1 MNWEPQT
8 QSFGDPNAQT
18 PTPQQTPTSAA
29 FRESALGTPQGN
41 INAFDTRSGWTPTFA
56 EDYTVFNATPGR
68 LTNTQSTFE
77 PFSLGNPTLGS
88 SAHEGVFENSDTKT
102 PNRPNQRLREPLSGQ
117 TATPPR
123 STAKDLKKER
133 RRLEKSNMQH
143 DEESFLQSGIMGQD
157 DFLDFTQSSGDM
169 FSYPMTAPV
178 PVPAYLNDDKSFWDP
193 DSSMADVSMDF
204 MAEESSFYGT
214 TQQVGSSEDWP
225 QSHQASQDS
234 LGTVPLQQHGSQPLR
249 RHRPLMAKP
258 PAASSAAQSL
268 SNTAFDFSIS
278 SMPQD
283 PFGGDISSG
292 VNPGLIFSYPE
303 ATSPLHVNQSNIRPV
318 PQRSRSAAGLT
329 MQEPYE
335 HQYRESL
342 RGKPEPRRSR
352 SLKENIPDLSH
363 GGARF
368 GSPVEGNRPGP
379 PRSSSDS
386 RPKKR
391 VTSHENQPPPN
402 FAGKGVYSSGRQ
414 SPTKQASRMNLAS
427 IPEAAGLNPRTAV
440 TFSIDANGRA
450 RTETTIVVDDSRS
463 SRRINSRASSDGW
476 ESPQS
481 GSSTDEDPIMIPSR
495 NASFSIPNKRGMPKM
510 AHFDTSRQS
519 RSRKSGSANS
529 SSHGDPDSDSET
541 VIDGGKSGDAASAL
555 RKAMG
560 SRRRSVSN
568 MTSTQLHATSRAST
582 RQVLGSQGHYQRQS
596 YAYQPSSSNAS
607 PTTISD
613 PDGETPSTD
622 LGSAGSDSTRCVC
635 SSRDGDEYMIQCESC
650 EKWLHCNC
658 VNVHPQRLP
667 KVYICAFCVQTPN
680 MRGPRV
686 RGAVRASTKSA
697 ASPLAHKSF
706 ESWR

>member
-1 MNWEPQT
+1 M
-8 QSFGDPNAQT
+8 
-18 PTPQQTPTSAA
+18 
-29 FRESALGTPQGN
+29 GTPQGN
-41 INAFDTRSGWTPTFA
+41 INAFDTQSGWTPTFA

-77 PFSLGNPTLGS
+77 PFSPNNPSLAPA
-88 SAHEGVFENSDTKT
+88 AHEGGFENPDTKT

-123 STAKDLKKER
+123 STVKDLEKER
-133 RRLEKSNMQH
+133 RGLEKSNMQND
-143 DEESFLQSGIMGQD
+143 DEPYLQSGIMGQD

-214 TQQVGSSEDWP
+214 SQRVSSSEDWP
-225 QSHQASQDS
+225 QNHPTA
-234 LGTVPLQQHGSQPLR
+234 PLQQHGSQPLR

-258 PAASSAAQSL
+258 PVSSVAQSL

-283 PFGGDISSG
+283 PFAADVSSG
-292 VNPGLIFSYPE
+292 VVNPGLIFSFPE
-303 ATSPLHVNQSNIRPV
+303 VTSPLQINQNHSRPV
-318 PQRSRSAAGLT
+318 PQRSRSAAGQT
-329 MQEPYE
+329 IQDPYE

-342 RGKPEPRRSR
+342 RENVEPRRSR
-352 SLKENIPDLSH
+352 SLQENIPNLSH

-368 GSPVEGNRPGP
+368 GSPIEGNRPGP
-379 PRSSSDS
+379 RRSSSDS

-391 VTSHENQPPPN
+391 VTSHESQPPPN

-450 RTETTIVVDDSRS
+450 RTETTIVVDKSKS
-463 SRRINSRASSDGW
+463 PRRIHSRASSDGW

-495 NASFSIPNKRGMPKM
+495 NASFSIPNKRSMPKM
-510 AHFDTSRQS
+510 AQFDTSRQH
-519 RSRKSGSANS
+519 RSQKSGSANS
-529 SSHGDPDSDSET
+529 SSLGDPDSESET
-541 VIDGGKSGDAASAL
+541 VIDSGQSGDAASAL
-555 RKAMG
+555 RKVMG
-560 SRRRSVSN
+560 SRRRRVGNKASA
-568 MTSTQLHATSRAST
+568 QLHASSRTST
-582 RQVLGSQGHYQRQS
+582 RQILGAQGQYQRPS

-613 PDGETPSTD
+613 PDAETPSTD
-622 LGSAGSDSTRCVC
+622 PGSTGSDSTRCVC
-635 SSRDGDEYMIQCESC
+635 SSRDGDEYMIQ
-650 EKWLHCNC
+650 W
-658 VNVHPQRLP
+658 
-667 KVYICAFCVQTPN
+667 
-680 MRGPRV
+680 
-686 RGAVRASTKSA
+686 
-697 ASPLAHKSF
+697 
-706 ESWR
+706 

>member
-8 QSFGDPNAQT
+8 HSFGDPNAQT

-29 FRESALGTPQGN
+29 FRESVLGTPRGN
-41 INAFDTRSGWTPTFA
+41 INAFDTQSGWTPTFA

-77 PFSLGNPTLGS
+77 PFSPNNPS
-88 SAHEGVFENSDTKT
+88 VAPAAHEGGFENSDTKT

-123 STAKDLKKER
+123 STLKDLQKER
-133 RRLEKSNMQH
+133 RGLEKSNMQND
-143 DEESFLQSGIMGQD
+143 DEPYLQSGIMGQD
-157 DFLDFTQSSGDM
+157 DFLDFTQSSGGM

-214 TQQVGSSEDWP
+214 SQRVSSSEDWP
-225 QSHQASQDS
+225 QNHPTA
-234 LGTVPLQQHGSQPLR
+234 PLQQHGSQPLR

-258 PAASSAAQSL
+258 PVSSVAQSL

-283 PFGGDISSG
+283 PFAADVSSG
-292 VNPGLIFSYPE
+292 VVNPGLIFSFPE
-303 ATSPLHVNQSNIRPV
+303 VTSPLQINQNHSRPV
-318 PQRSRSAAGLT
+318 PQRSRSAAGKT
-329 MQEPYE
+329 IQDPYE

-342 RGKPEPRRSR
+342 RENVEPRRSR

-368 GSPVEGNRPGP
+368 GSPIEGNRPGP
-379 PRSSSDS
+379 RRSSSDS

-391 VTSHENQPPPN
+391 VTSHESQPPPN

-450 RTETTIVVDDSRS
+450 RTETTIVVDKSRS
-463 SRRINSRASSDGW
+463 PRRIHSRASSDGW

-495 NASFSIPNKRGMPKM
+495 NASFSIPNKRSMPKM
-510 AHFDTSRQS
+510 AQFDTSRQH
-519 RSRKSGSANS
+519 RSQKSGSANS
-529 SSHGDPDSDSET
+529 SSLGDPDSESET
-541 VIDGGKSGDAASAL
+541 VIDSGKSGDAASAL
-555 RKAMG
+555 REVMG
-560 SRRRSVSN
+560 SRRRSVGNKASA
-568 MTSTQLHATSRAST
+568 QLHAASRTST
-582 RQVLGSQGHYQRQS
+582 RQILGAQGQYQRQS

-613 PDGETPSTD
+613 PDAETPSTD
-622 LGSAGSDSTRCVC
+622 PGSTGSDSTRCVC

-680 MRGPRV
+680 MRGPRI
-686 RGAVRASTKSA
+686 RGAIRASTQLA

>member
-1 MNWEPQT
+1 MSWEPQT
-8 QSFGDPNAQT
+8 HSFGDPNAQT

-29 FRESALGTPQGN
+29 FRESALRTPQGN
-41 INAFDTRSGWTPTFA
+41 INAFDAQSGWTPTFA

-68 LTNTQSTFE
+68 LTNTHSTFE
-77 PFSLGNPTLGS
+77 PFSPGQTTLGPP
-88 SAHEGVFENSDTKT
+88 AHEGVFDNSNTKT
-102 PNRPNQRLREPLSGQ
+102 PNRSNQRLREPLSGQ

-123 STAKDLKKER
+123 STVKDLKKER
-133 RRLEKSNMQH
+133 RKLEKSNMQN
-143 DEESFLQSGIMGQD
+143 DEESYLQSGIMGQD

-214 TQQVGSSEDWP
+214 SQRVNSSADWP
-225 QSHQASQDS
+225 QGNQASQDPLS
-234 LGTVPLQQHGSQPLR
+234 TVPLQQHGSQPLK

-258 PAASSAAQSL
+258 PVSSTSQSL

-283 PFGGDISSG
+283 PFAADVSSG
-292 VNPGLIFSYPE
+292 VVNPGLIFSFPE
-303 ATSPLHVNQSNIRPV
+303 VTSPLHIDQNHSRPAA
-318 PQRSRSAAGLT
+318 QRSRSVAGQT
-329 MQEPYE
+329 MQEPCE

-342 RGKPEPRRSR
+342 QDRIEPRRSR
-352 SLKENIPDLSH
+352 SLKENIPNLSH

-368 GSPVEGNRPGP
+368 GSPIEGNRPGP
-379 PRSSSDS
+379 RRSSSIN

-391 VTSHENQPPPN
+391 ATSNESQPPPN

-427 IPEAAGLNPRTAV
+427 IPEAAAGLNPRTAV

-450 RTETTIVVDDSRS
+450 KTETTVVMDDSRAP
-463 SRRINSRASSDGW
+463 RRIHSRASSDGW

-495 NASFSIPNKRGMPKM
+495 NASFSIPNKRSMPKM
-510 AHFDTSRQS
+510 AQFNTSRQH

-529 SSHGDPDSDSET
+529 SSLGDPDSESET
-541 VIDGGKSGDAASAL
+541 IIDGDESGDAASAL
-555 RKAMG
+555 RKVMG
-560 SRRRSVSN
+560 NRRSVSN
-568 MTSTQLHATSRAST
+568 MAGTQLQAASRTST
-582 RQVLGSQGHYQRQS
+582 RQILGSQAQYQRQS
-596 YAYQPSSSNAS
+596 YAYQPSSSNTS

-613 PDGETPSTD
+613 PDAETPSTD
-622 LGSAGSDSTRCVC
+622 PGSTGSDSTRCVC

-680 MRGPRV
+680 VRGPRV
-686 RGAVRASTKSA
+686 RGSVRASTQLA

>member
-1 MNWEPQT
+1 MLFR
-8 QSFGDPNAQT
+8 S
-18 PTPQQTPTSAA
+18 A

-41 INAFDTRSGWTPTFA
+41 IHAFDAQSGWTPTFA

-68 LTNTQSTFE
+68 LTNTQGTFE
-77 PFSLGNPTLGS
+77 PFSPGHPSLPPPT
-88 SAHEGVFENSDTKT
+88 HEEGFENSNTKT

-123 STAKDLKKER
+123 STVKDLKKER
-133 RRLEKSNMQH
+133 RKLEKPNMQN
-143 DEESFLQSGIMGQD
+143 DEEPYLQSGIMGQD

-178 PVPAYLNDDKSFWDP
+178 PVPGYLNDDKSFWDP

-214 TQQVGSSEDWP
+214 SQRVSSSEDWP
-225 QSHQASQDS
+225 QGHQASQDPLS
-234 LGTVPLQQHGSQPLR
+234 TVPLQQHGSQPLR

-258 PAASSAAQSL
+258 PASSAAQSL

-283 PFGGDISSG
+283 PFAAHVSGGV
-292 VNPGLIFSYPE
+292 VNPGLIFSFPE
-303 ATSPLHVNQSNIRPV
+303 VTSPLQINQSHSRTA
-318 PQRSRSAAGLT
+318 PQRSQSAAGQT

-335 HQYRESL
+335 HQHRESL
-342 RGKPEPRRSR
+342 RDKAPRRSR
-352 SLKENIPDLSH
+352 SLKEIVPDLSH

-368 GSPVEGNRPGP
+368 GSPIEGNRPGP
-379 PRSSSDS
+379 RRSSSDS

-391 VTSHENQPPPN
+391 ATSHESQPPPN

-414 SPTKQASRMNLAS
+414 SPTKKGSRMNLAP

-450 RTETTIVVDDSRS
+450 RTETTIVMDESRAPRS
-463 SRRINSRASSDGW
+463 IHSRASSDGW
-476 ESPQS
+476 QSPQS

-495 NASFSIPNKRGMPKM
+495 NSSFSLPSKRSMPKM
-510 AHFDTSRQS
+510 AQFDTSRQH

-529 SSHGDPDSDSET
+529 SSHGDPDSESET

-560 SRRRSVSN
+560 SRQRSVSN
-568 MTSTQLHATSRAST
+568 MAGTQLHAASRTST
-582 RQVLGSQGHYQRQS
+582 RQTLGTQGQYQRQS
-596 YAYQPSSSNAS
+596 YAYQPSSSNTS

-613 PDGETPSTD
+613 PDAETPSTD
-622 LGSAGSDSTRCVC
+622 PGSTGSDSTRCVC
-635 SSRDGDEYMIQCESC
+635 SSRDGDEYMIQ
-650 EKWLHCNC
+650 W
-658 VNVHPQRLP
+658 
-667 KVYICAFCVQTPN
+667 
-680 MRGPRV
+680 
-686 RGAVRASTKSA
+686 
-697 ASPLAHKSF
+697 
-706 ESWR
+706 

>member
-8 QSFGDPNAQT
+8 HSFGDPNAQT
-18 PTPQQTPTSAA
+18 PTPQQTPTSAS
-29 FRESALGTPQGN
+29 FREGALGTPQGN
-41 INAFDTRSGWTPTFA
+41 INAFDTQSGWTPTFA

-68 LTNTQSTFE
+68 LTNTQSTFD
-77 PFSLGNPTLGS
+77 PFSPGRPLVPPE
-88 SAHEGVFENSDTKT
+88 AHEGGHEDTDTKT
-102 PNRPNQRLREPLSGQ
+102 PNRTNQPLREPLSGQ

-123 STAKDLKKER
+123 STVKDLKER
-133 RRLEKSNMQH
+133 RRLEKSNMQN
-143 DEESFLQSGIMGQD
+143 DEEPYLQSGVMGQD
-157 DFLDFTQSSGDM
+157 DFLDFNQSSADM
-169 FSYPMTAPV
+169 FSYPMSAHV

-204 MAEESSFYGT
+204 MAEETSFYGAS
-214 TQQVGSSEDWP
+214 QRVNHSEDWS
-225 QSHQASQDS
+225 QSHQMSQDP
-234 LGTVPLQQHGSQPLR
+234 LNTAALQQHGSQPLR

-258 PAASSAAQSL
+258 PVSSAAQSL

-283 PFGGDISSG
+283 PFAPDVSSG
-292 VNPGLIFSYPE
+292 VVNPGLIFSYPE
-303 ATSPLHVNQSNIRPV
+303 VTSPLQVNQSRPV
-318 PQRSRSAAGLT
+318 PQRSRSAAGQI
-329 MQEPYE
+329 MQAPYE
-335 HQYRESL
+335 HQYQESL
-342 RGKPEPRRSR
+342 RDRPEPRRSR
-352 SLKENIPDLSH
+352 SLREKVPDLSRV
-363 GGARF
+363 GARF
-368 GSPVEGNRPGP
+368 GSPIGGNRPGP
-379 PRSSSDS
+379 RRSSSDS

-391 VTSHENQPPPN
+391 VTSHESQPPPN

-450 RTETTIVVDDSRS
+450 RTETTIVVDEGRG
-463 SRRINSRASSDGW
+463 SRRVNSRASSDGW

-495 NASFSIPNKRGMPKM
+495 NSSFSIPNKRSMPKL
-510 AHFDTSRQS
+510 AQFDTSRQH

-529 SSHGDPDSDSET
+529 SSLGDPDSESET

-560 SRRRSVSN
+560 NRRRSVGN
-568 MTSTQLHATSRAST
+568 MVGTQPHAATRMST
-582 RQVLGSQGHYQRQS
+582 RQNLGAQYQRQS
-596 YAYQPSSSNAS
+596 YAPSSSNAS

-622 LGSAGSDSTRCVC
+622 RGSIGSDTTRCVC

-667 KVYICAFCVQTPN
+667 KVYICAFCVQTPS
-680 MRGPRV
+680 MRGPRI
-686 RGAVRASTKSA
+686 RGAVRASTQLA